1 MPELR
6 WILIGLG
13 LVLLAGLWWW
23 ETRRRAR
30 PAPTEEEPD
39 ADEPS
44 GRRTPSLDG
53 PAADEDQPE
62 AAPATDLDD
71 LPPIRASRRERSSIT
86 RNPPVIEIADEPDD
100 ESEVE
105 PEPEPGQYAAA
116 EPEPP
121 AEEEF
126 VPPDVPYRSMQAKL
140 DELPE
145 DLRNLPRDERAEA
158 EQRQPWVR
166 TQPLDRNEIMGQA
179 RQAADADDD
188 ASASP
193 QPQEPDPPLADA
205 ARQRIVALRLICNE
219 GRWPGR
225 EVTDALQAEGLVFG
239 KYSIFHRERDDGK
252 SIFYVASM
260 VEPGSFDM
268 DAVDSQSYPGISV
281 FAVIPGPV
289 EAPATF
295 DMMLAAARRLADRI
309 GGHLQDEQGSTLTAQ
324 RILSLREELVHF
336 EHVSRRLRKR

>member
-6 WILIGLG
+6 WILIVLG

-23 ETRRRAR
+23 ETRRRSR
-30 PAPTEEEPD
+30 SAPEAQESE
-39 ADEPS
+39 ADEPR
-44 GRRTPSLDG
+44 GRREPSLDG
-53 PAADEDQPE
+53 SAEGEDEPRE
-62 AAPATDLDD
+62 ASSPDFDD
-71 LPPIRASRRERSSIT
+71 LPSIRASRRERSSIT
-86 RNPPVIEIADEPDD
+86 RNPPVVELPDEPD
-100 ESEVE
+100 
-105 PEPEPGQYAAA
+105 PETDPEPGAD
-116 EPEPP
+116 PEPP
-121 AEEEF
+121 DEDEF
-126 VPPDVPYRSMQAKL
+126 VPPKVPYRSMQEKL

-166 TQPLDRNEIMGQA
+166 TQPLDRNEIMGRA
-179 RQAADADDD
+179 RQAGDADND
-188 ASASP
+188 ASESEP
-193 QPQEPDPPLADA
+193 PQEPEPPLADA
-205 ARQRIVALRLICNE
+205 ARQRVVALRLICNE

-225 EVTDALQAEGLVFG
+225 EVTDALQAEGLSFG

-252 SIFYVASM
+252 SIFFVASM
-260 VEPGSFDM
+260 VEPGSFDL

-295 DMMLAAARRLADRI
+295 DMMLATARRLADRI